1 MPLVA
6 WPSWSKIKEFLHR
19 YLIAQDTAFWSIGF
33 WRRWF
38 SRPENDITLV
48 LLTKQ
53 HLEMRKIKFS
63 RTSLFWAK
71 IAGSVVGLLVVLSAI
86 LGTFYVLQMPTVQ
99 MIEAENRALRKELS
113 KLEFHLDVLQG
124 SVDRMARFDQ
134 KLRALTDVDKRVS
147 RARSVMGQGGGDDV
161 ESPTQ
166 LDFGDYR
173 VDTTTMVPSDG
184 AADLLDRRAF
194 FRIQKVYAWMS
205 GLFQDSLLQ
214 EQSLE
219 ELFEVLKG
227 REIQLAATPS
237 ILPVSGWIT
246 SHFGYR
252 MDPFTDRRTFH
263 KGMDIVAR
271 EGTPVMSPAEG
282 VVTFS
287 GYNGTFG
294 KTVMLFHGYG
304 VSTLYAHLDDT
315 RVRQGQRI
323 SRGDVIGTVG
333 NTGRSTAT
341 HLHYEVVV
349 HGVNVDPR
357 RYVLDRAL

>member
-1 MPLVA
+1 
-6 WPSWSKIKEFLHR
+6 
-19 YLIAQDTAFWSIGF
+19 
-33 WRRWF
+33 
-38 SRPENDITLV
+38 
-48 LLTKQ
+48 
-53 HLEMRKIKFS
+53 
-63 RTSLFWAK
+63 
-71 IAGSVVGLLVVLSAI
+71 
-86 LGTFYVLQMPTVQ
+86 
-99 MIEAENRALRKELS
+99 
-113 KLEFHLDVLQG
+113 
-124 SVDRMARFDQ
+124 MARFDQ

-147 RARSVMGQGGGDDV
+147 RSRSVMGQGGGEEI

-173 VDTTTMVPSDG
+173 VDTTTMVPADD
-184 AADLLDRRAF
+184 AADVLDRRAF

-237 ILPVSGWIT
+237 ILPVGGWIT

-315 RVRQGQRI
+315 MVRQGERV

-357 RYVLDRAL
+357 KYVLDRAL

>member
-1 MPLVA
+1 MPLFQ
-6 WPSWSKIKEFLHR
+6 WPSLSRARALFHR
-19 YLIAQDTAFWSIGF
+19 YFLAKDTAFWGLGF

-53 HLEMRKIKFS
+53 HLEMRKLKLS
-63 RTSLFWAK
+63 RTVLFWSK
-71 IAGSVVGLLVVLSAI
+71 IGASVFGVFIAVSAFLGVL
-86 LGTFYVLQMPTVQ
+86 YVWQMPTVQ
-99 MIEAENRALRKELS
+99 MIEAENIALRKELS
-113 KLEFHLDVLQG
+113 KLEFNLDVLQG

-134 KLRALTDVDKRVS
+134 KLRALTDVDRRVT
-147 RARSVMGQGGGDDV
+147 RARSAMGQGGGEEDV
-161 ESPTQ
+161 SPTQ

-173 VDTTTMVPSDG
+173 VDTTDLVPSDD
-184 AADLLDRRAF
+184 ASDLLDRRSF
-194 FRIQKVYAWMS
+194 FRIQKIYAWMT

-282 VVTFS
+282 VVTFV
-287 GYNGTFG
+287 GYNGSFG

-304 VSTLYAHLDDT
+304 VSTLYAHLNDT
-315 RVRQGQRI
+315 LVRQGDRI
-323 SRGDVIGTVG
+323 SRGDVVGTVG

-357 RYVLDRAL
+357 KYVLDRAL